1 VVLSRRWSLLLIVVA
16 LWSWLIW
23 PRFLL
28 AIWDDERSWTVAH
41 GSAFFWIHVLLITVS
56 LLFGTAVG
64 VLGVRGLRAARN
76 NTGP

>member
-1 VVLSRRWSLLLIVVA
+1 MVLSRRWSLLLIVVA
-16 LWSWLIW
+16 VWSWLIW

-28 AIWDDERSWTVAH
+28 AIWDDERSWTVPH

-64 VLGVRGLRAARN
+64 VLGLRGLRAARVRDL
-76 NTGP
+76 